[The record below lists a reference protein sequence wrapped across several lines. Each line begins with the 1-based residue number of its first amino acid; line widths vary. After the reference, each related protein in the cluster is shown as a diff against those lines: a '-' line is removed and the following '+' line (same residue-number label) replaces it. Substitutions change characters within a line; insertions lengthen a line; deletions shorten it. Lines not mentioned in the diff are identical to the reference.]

1 MSGLISPVSPLP
13 TNGSQGASPAGL
25 ASRSRISSFGD
36 GATPSIDLAIPPT
49 SNPTSVPQS
58 GGGGIGVGNVGG
70 LGGQVKTRDE
80 GKSPVD
86 KTFLLGF
93 LEDVARRGR

>member
-1 MSGLISPVSPLP
+1 MEVG
-13 TNGSQGASPAGL
+13 T
-25 ASRSRISSFGD
+25 
-36 GATPSIDLAIPPT
+36 GATPSIVIPDPAPT
-49 SNPTSVPQS
+49 SHPVDIGTE
-58 GGGGIGVGNVGG
+58 GGVG
-70 LGGQVKTRDE
+70 LGASASATE